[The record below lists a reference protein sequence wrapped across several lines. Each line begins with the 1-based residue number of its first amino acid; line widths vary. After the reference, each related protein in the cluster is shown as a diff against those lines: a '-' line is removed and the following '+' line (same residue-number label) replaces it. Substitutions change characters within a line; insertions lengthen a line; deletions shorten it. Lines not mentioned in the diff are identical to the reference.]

1 MDHIVMQRNYKAF
14 PLELNLL
21 PAKRKCSD
29 FFSSFQMPAF
39 LQMATLMG
47 SGLTYIPWQP
57 HKPTFFFLDPPIL
70 LPWRTSQSDLCS
82 APNWP
87 SVFPW
92 LSGEG
97 FRFTGH

>member
-57 HKPTFFFLDPPIL
+57 HKLTFFFLDPPFFFLGEPASLTSAL
-70 LPWRTSQSDLCS
+70 LLIGP
-82 APNWP
+82 
-87 SVFPW
+87 
-92 LSGEG
+92 LS
-97 FRFTGH
+97 FRG